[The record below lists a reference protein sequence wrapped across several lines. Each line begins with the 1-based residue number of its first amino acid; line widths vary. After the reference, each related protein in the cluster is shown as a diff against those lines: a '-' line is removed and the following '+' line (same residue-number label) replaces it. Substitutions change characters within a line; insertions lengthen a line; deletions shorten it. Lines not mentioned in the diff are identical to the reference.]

1 MSDDLIIRPSSLTTF
16 ADCPRRWA
24 ARHLREEVAAAGY
37 TTGRALPMGAG
48 AAVGSGVHAAA
59 AYTLGQK
66 IQTGGASIGSDTD
79 AEEAGIVEIRERVER
94 EGFDADQATPDL
106 NTAEKQIRRM
116 SRAYRRSDAVAEQ
129 PLQSEERLEAVVVDG
144 IVLSGQVD
152 ALMVGNPD
160 QTVRDLKTGTSRR
173 ANGMQYGAYALIW
186 RAHGHHPQQLVED
199 YLARVPLRIEQ
210 PLPTAHRIDV
220 QNAMLEAWETIDAIG
235 RAVAEFR
242 ARAADPKGRPPN
254 MAFRANPASP
264 LCSEKWCPARG
275 SDFCRA
281 HLTD

>member
-1 MSDDLIIRPSSLTTF
+1 MSDDLIIRPSSLTTYS
-16 ADCPRRWA
+16 DCPRRWA
-24 ARHLREEVAAAGY
+24 ARHLRQEAEAAGY
-37 TTGRALPMGAG
+37 TVARTLAMSAG

-66 IQTGGASIGSDTD
+66 IQTGGASIGSDTE

-94 EGFDADQATPDL
+94 EGFDRDQATPDL

-116 SRAYRRSDAVAEQ
+116 SRAYRRSDAVAET
-129 PLQSEERLEAVVVDG
+129 PLQSEERLEAAVADG
-144 IVLSGQVD
+144 VVLSGQVD
-152 ALMVGNPD
+152 ALMVGDPD
-160 QTVRDLKTGTSRR
+160 QTVRDLKTGVSRR
-173 ANGMQYGAYALIW
+173 ANGAQYGAYALIW
-186 RAHGHHPQQLVED
+186 RAHGHRPQALIED
-199 YLARVPLRIEQ
+199 YLRRVPIAHEQ

-220 QNAMLEAWETIDAIG
+220 QTAMLEAWETIGAIA

-242 ARAADPKGRPPN
+242 RRAADPNGRPPN
-254 MAFRANPASP
+254 MAFRANAASS
-264 LCSEKWCPARG
+264 LCSARWCPAHG